1 MALSV
6 ESSELLEIFQWLTPD
21 EASGV
26 MGSEKA
32 PAVRHELADVA
43 VYLFRLCDVL
53 GVDLA
58 EAIREKMQL
67 NAAKYPVEKARGSA
81 KKYDEL

>member
-1 MALSV
+1 M
-6 ESSELLEIFQWLTPD
+6 QT
-21 EASGV
+21 
-26 MGSEKA
+26 EKA
-32 PAVRHELADVA
+32 SAVRHELADVA

-53 GVDLA
+53 QVNLPA
-58 EAIREKMQL
+58 AIQEKMQL